1 MFHVEQ
7 DSFDLVVI
15 GGGHAGLEAALAAA
29 RTGVSTAL
37 LTLKLG
43 GIGRMPCNP
52 AVGGQAKGHLVREID
67 ALGGEMALAADATS
81 IQFKYL
87 NTRKGLAVRSS
98 RAQVDRFLYQ
108 RRMGR
113 TAARTPGL
121 SLIEGEATGLLEA
134 GGRLAGVR
142 LRDGRTLRCRAAIVT
157 AGTFLRGS
165 LHTGASRRAGG
176 GNGAPSADALSG
188 SLAALGHRLGRLK
201 TGTVPRL
208 DARTIDWHRLAPQ
221 EGDHPGGRFSFLGPP
236 SPLPQI
242 RCHLTD
248 TNPRTHA
255 AIDAAMRHSPLHGD
269 DRSIRGAGPRY
280 CPSIEDKVIRFA
292 DKASHRL
299 FLEPEGLASREVYP
313 NGFSTS
319 LPVSAQLAAL
329 HTITGLESVRIVRP
343 GYAIEYDFA
352 DPRDLD
358 ATLQS
363 RHLPGLYLAGQIN
376 GSTGYEE
383 AAAQGLV
390 AGLCASLVLR
400 GRDPL
405 VLGRDQAYIGVL
417 VDDLVHRGVVEPY
430 RMFTSR
436 AEWRLLLR
444 EDNADLR
451 LTPLGRSVG
460 LVDDARW
467 LAFERRRE
475 AIERGLEAV
484 RCRRA
489 LPGSALEDAL
499 VDQGGPRLSK
509 PMSLAEVLRRPELD
523 AARLLRAVGLDLD
536 AETTE
541 QVLIHCRYDG
551 YLRRQERAV
560 AKLRAVGELPL
571 PPDLDF
577 GAVAGLRNELVEKLR
592 HHRPTNLA
600 AASRIDGMTPAAVA
614 LLAARVPA
622 PEPQP

>member
-7 DSFDLVVI
+7 RTFDLVVI

-29 RTGVSTAL
+29 RTGASTAL
-37 LTLKLG
+37 LTLKIG

-67 ALGGEMALAADATS
+67 ALGGEMALAADATT

-113 TAARTPGL
+113 TACSTPGL
-121 SLIEGEATGLLEA
+121 SVIEGEAVGLLERA
-134 GGRLAGVR
+134 GRLVGLR
-142 LRDGRTLRCRAAIVT
+142 LRDGSELACRAAVVT
-157 AGTFLRGS
+157 AGTFLRGT
-165 LHTGASRRAGG
+165 LHTGTHRRSGG
-176 GNGAPSADALSG
+176 GNGAPSADELSG
-188 SLAALGHRLGRLK
+188 SLAAFGHRLGRMK

-208 DARTIDWHRLAPQ
+208 DAHTIDWHRLPMQ
-221 EGDHPGGRFSFLGPP
+221 QGDHPGGRFSFLGPA
-236 SPLPQI
+236 SALPQI
-242 RCHLTD
+242 RCHVTH
-248 TNPRTHA
+248 TNERTHA
-255 AIDAAMRHSPLHGD
+255 VIQEALRHSPLYGA
-269 DRSIRGAGPRY
+269 DRTISGAGPRY
-280 CPSIEDKVIRFA
+280 CPAIEDKIIRFA
-292 DKASHRL
+292 DKTSHRL

-319 LPVSAQLAAL
+319 LPVAAQLDAL
-329 HTITGLESVRIVRP
+329 HTVQGLESVRIVRP
-343 GYAIEYDFA
+343 GYAIEYDYA

-390 AGLCASLVLR
+390 AGLNASLAVR
-400 GRDPL
+400 GGDPFI
-405 VLGRDQAYIGVL
+405 LGRDQAYIGVL
-417 VDDLVHRGVVEPY
+417 VDDLVHRGVEEPY

-451 LTPLGRSVG
+451 LTELGRGLG
-460 LVDDARW
+460 LVSDARW
-467 LAFERRRE
+467 AVFEARRE
-475 AIERGLEAV
+475 AIERGLTAV
-484 RCRRA
+484 RSRRA
-489 LPGSALEDAL
+489 LPGSALEATL
-499 VDQGGPRLSK
+499 LSLGSPALSK
-509 PMSLAEVLRRPELD
+509 PMGLDEVLRRPELD
-523 AARLLRAVGLDLD
+523 VSAALAALGIHLAPDI
-536 AETTE
+536 EE
-541 QVLIHCRYDG
+541 QVLIQCRYAG
-551 YLRRQERAV
+551 YLGRQEREV

-571 PPDLDF
+571 PADF
-577 GAVAGLRNELVEKLR
+577 DFAGVAGLRNELVEKLSLL
-592 HHRPTNLA
+592 RPPDLA
-600 AASRIDGMTPAAVA
+600 AAARIDGMTPAALA
-614 LLAARVPA
+614 LLASRLKPTS
-622 PEPQP
+622 